1 MKLLLDIKDDKAGFV
16 MELLKNLRFVKVT
29 PLPAEKERIYTDWKD
44 AMEELKLIKAG
55 QKRGR
60 PVEELLNGD

>member
-1 MKLLLDIKDDKAGFV
+1 MKLLLDIKEDKAGFV

-29 PLPAEKERIYTDWKD
+29 PLTGDKERIYTDWKE
-44 AMEELKLIKAG
+44 AMDELKLIKAG

-60 PVEELLNGD
+60 PVEDLLNGH